1 MENSA
6 LKNTIFATQIFY
18 FSTMNITQEK
28 VSDLNS
34 ILKVKLGPVDYQQRV
49 DTQLK
54 ELQRKA
60 SMPGFRPGKVP
71 FGMVKKMYGK
81 SVLSD
86 EVNKVL
92 NNSVTEFISSN
103 KIEIIGQPIP
113 ALNQNDKL
121 NWDTQQEFEF
131 AFELGHAPEFNVEI
145 EQEPFEYKMI
155 KVEDALIDKEIED
168 MQRRYGKVTN
178 PEQIEKNDL
187 VFGDFIELDSDGNEL
202 ENGIKKTSTIATDKI
217 KSEQALASLIGLN
230 KGNHLVVDPH
240 DLSNNATDLAGMLGV
255 TPAQAES
262 MSSNFRFTITN
273 ISRVQ
278 PSELNEELYNKVYGD
293 SVNSIEEFRAKIKGE
308 MSNMFNADSDK
319 YFLTRVVAGLVK
331 KHDIQLPEDFL
342 KRWLLFVNEKEINA
356 TQIDKEF
363 PVYAERLRTQM
374 VINKIIRQNGIEVKE
389 QDIRNFVKDL
399 VSKQFASYNGTEM
412 EESDLDDTVTR
423 VLKNEKEYNRIVEKM
438 YDDKLLELLKS
449 KLKLNF
455 TEVSFEDFYHQN

>member
-1 MENSA
+1 
-6 LKNTIFATQIFY
+6 
-18 FSTMNITQEK
+18 MNITHEK

-34 ILKVKLGPVDYQQRV
+34 ILKVKLGPEDYQQRV

-54 ELQRKA
+54 EMQRKA

-71 FGMVKKMYGK
+71 VGMVKKMYGK
-81 SVLSD
+81 SILAD

-92 NNSVTEFISSN
+92 NNSVNEYIATN

-113 ALNQNDKL
+113 ALNQNDRL
-121 NWDTQQEFEF
+121 DWETQQNFEF

-155 KVEDALIDKEIED
+155 KVEDALVDKEIED
-168 MQRRYGKVTN
+168 MQRRYGKVN
-178 PEQIEKNDL
+178 HPDQIEKNDL
-187 VFGDFIELDSDGNEL
+187 VFGDFVELDSNGNEA
-202 ENGIKKTSTIATDKI
+202 ENGIKKTSTIATDKV
-217 KSEQALASLIGLN
+217 KSEQALASLIGLS
-230 KGNHLVVDPH
+230 KGNHLIVDPH
-240 DLSNNATDLAGMLGV
+240 DLSGNVTDLAGMLDI

-262 MSSNFRFTITN
+262 LSSSFKFTITN

-278 PSELNEELYNKVYGD
+278 PAELNEELYTKVYGD
-293 SVNSIEEFRAKIKGE
+293 SVTSIEEFRAKIKSE
-308 MSNMFNADSDK
+308 MSSMFNADSDK

-331 KHDIQLPEDFL
+331 KYDIQLPEDFL

-356 TQIDKEF
+356 QQIEKEF
-363 PVYAERLRTQM
+363 PIYAERLRTQM
-374 VINKIIRQNGIEVKE
+374 VINKIIRQNGIEVKDT
-389 QDIRNFVKDL
+389 DIRNFVKDL

-412 EESDLDDTVTR
+412 EESDLETTVTR

-438 YDDKLLELLKS
+438 YDDRLLELLKS

-455 TEVSFEDFYHQN
+455 TEVSFEDFYHQH

>member
-1 MENSA
+1 
-6 LKNTIFATQIFY
+6 
-18 FSTMNITQEK
+18 MNITQEK

-178 PEQIEKNDL
+178 PEQVEKNDL

-230 KGNHLVVDPH
+230 KGNHLVADPH
-240 DLSNNATDLAGMLGV
+240 DLSSNAADLAGMLGV
-255 TPAQAES
+255 TPSQAES

-278 PSELNEELYNKVYGD
+278 PAELNEELYNKVYGD

-331 KHDIQLPEDFL
+331 KYDIQLPEDFL

-356 TQIDKEF
+356 QQIEKEF
-363 PVYAERLRTQM
+363 PIYAERLRTQM
-374 VINKIIRQNGIEVKE
+374 VINKIIRQNGIEVKDT
-389 QDIRNFVKDL
+389 DIRNFVKDL

-412 EESDLDDTVTR
+412 EESDLETTVTR

-438 YDDKLLELLKS
+438 YDDRLLELLKS

-455 TEVSFEDFYHQN
+455 TEVSFEDFYHQH

>member
-1 MENSA
+1 
-6 LKNTIFATQIFY
+6 
-18 FSTMNITQEK
+18 MNITQEK

-34 ILKVKLGPVDYQQRV
+34 ILKVKLGPEDYQQRV

-71 FGMVKKMYGK
+71 VGMVKKMYGK
-81 SVLSD
+81 SVLAD

-92 NNSVTEFISSN
+92 NNAVTTYISNN

-113 ALNQNDKL
+113 ALNQNDRL
-121 NWDTQQEFEF
+121 DWDTQQEFEF
-131 AFELGHAPEFNVEI
+131 AFELGHAPEFSIEI
-145 EQEPFEYKMI
+145 EQEPFEYKII
-155 KVEDALIDKEIED
+155 KVEDALVDKEIED
-168 MQRRYGKVTN
+168 MQRRYGKATN
-178 PEQIEKNDL
+178 PDQVEKNDL
-187 VFGDFIELDSDGNEL
+187 VFGDFVELDSDGNEL
-202 ENGIKKTSTIATDKI
+202 ENGIKKTSTIATDKV
-217 KSEQALASLIGLN
+217 KSEQALASLIGLS

-240 DLSNNATDLAGMLGV
+240 ELSSNSTDLAGMLGI

-262 MSSNFRFTITN
+262 LSSSFSFTITN

-278 PSELNEELYNKVYGD
+278 PAELNEDLYNKVYGD
-293 SVNSIEEFRAKIKGE
+293 SVKSIEEFRAKIKGE

-331 KHDIQLPEDFL
+331 KYDIQLPEDFL

-356 TQIDKEF
+356 AQIEKEF

-412 EESDLDDTVTR
+412 EESDLETTVTR

-438 YDDKLLELLKS
+438 YDDRLLELLKS

-455 TEVSFEDFYHQN
+455 TEVSLEDFYHQH

>member
-1 MENSA
+1 
-6 LKNTIFATQIFY
+6 
-18 FSTMNITQEK
+18 MNITQEK

-34 ILKVKLGPVDYQQRV
+34 ILRVKLGPVDYQQRV

-178 PEQIEKNDL
+178 PEQVEKNDL
-187 VFGDFIELDSDGNEL
+187 VFGDFIELDSDGIEL

-240 DLSNNATDLAGMLGV
+240 DLSSNATDLAGMLGV
-255 TPAQAES
+255 TTSQAES

-278 PSELNEELYNKVYGD
+278 PAELNEELYNKVYGD

-389 QDIRNFVKDL
+389 QDIRDFVKDL

-412 EESDLDDTVTR
+412 EESDLDDTVNR

>member
-1 MENSA
+1 
-6 LKNTIFATQIFY
+6 
-18 FSTMNITQEK
+18 MNITQEK

-34 ILKVKLGPVDYQQRV
+34 ILRVKLGPVDYQQRV

-178 PEQIEKNDL
+178 PEQVEKNDL

-230 KGNHLVVDPH
+230 KGNHLVLDPH
-240 DLSNNATDLAGMLGV
+240 DLSSNAADLAGMLGV
-255 TPAQAES
+255 TPSQAES

-278 PSELNEELYNKVYGD
+278 PAELNEELYNKVYGD

-389 QDIRNFVKDL
+389 QDIRDFVKDL

-412 EESDLDDTVTR
+412 EESDLDDTVNR

>member
-1 MENSA
+1 
-6 LKNTIFATQIFY
+6 
-18 FSTMNITQEK
+18 MNITQEK

-34 ILKVKLGPVDYQQRV
+34 ILKVKLGPEDYQQRV
-49 DTQLK
+49 DAQLK

-71 FGMVKKMYGK
+71 VGMVKKMYGK
-81 SVLSD
+81 SVLAD

-92 NNSVTEFISSN
+92 NNSVNEYISTN

-113 ALNQNDKL
+113 ALNQNDRL
-121 NWDTQQEFEF
+121 DWDTQQEFEF

-155 KVEDALIDKEIED
+155 KVEDALVDKEIED
-168 MQRRYGKVTN
+168 MQRRYGKATN
-178 PEQIEKNDL
+178 PEQVEKNDL
-187 VFGDFIELDSDGNEL
+187 VFGDFVELDSDGNEI
-202 ENGIKKTSTIATDKI
+202 ENGIKKTSTIATDKV
-217 KSEQALASLIGLN
+217 KSEQALASLIGLS

-240 DLSNNATDLAGMLGV
+240 ELSGNATDLAGMLGI

-262 MSSNFRFTITN
+262 LSSSFKFTITN

-278 PSELNEELYNKVYGD
+278 PAELNEDLYNKVYGD

-331 KHDIQLPEDFL
+331 KYDIQLPEEFL

-356 TQIDKEF
+356 AQIEKEF
-363 PVYAERLRTQM
+363 PVYADRLRTQM

-412 EESDLDDTVTR
+412 EESDLEDTVSR

-438 YDDKLLELLKS
+438 YDDRLLELLKS

-455 TEVSFEDFYHQN
+455 TEVSFEDFYHQH